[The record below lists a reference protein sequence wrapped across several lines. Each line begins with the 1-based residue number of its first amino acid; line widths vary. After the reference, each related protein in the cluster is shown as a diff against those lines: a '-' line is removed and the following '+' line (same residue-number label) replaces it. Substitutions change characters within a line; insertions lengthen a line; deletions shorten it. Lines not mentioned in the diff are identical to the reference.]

1 MKELYTT
8 PTAGI
13 FLEFG
18 LLPVEHL
25 INQRKLMFLHHI
37 LNLHENDQ
45 VLLVYNEQQKFINE
59 PNWSNEINSIRKLYG
74 INHTD
79 SEIK

>member
-1 MKELYTT
+1 
-8 PTAGI
+8 
-13 FLEFG
+13 
-18 LLPVEHL
+18 
-25 INQRKLMFLHHI
+25 MFLHHI
-37 LNLHENDQ
+37 NENDP

-79 SEIK
+79 SEIKYFSKIKWKELIKKNIKDYVYIDLLNI